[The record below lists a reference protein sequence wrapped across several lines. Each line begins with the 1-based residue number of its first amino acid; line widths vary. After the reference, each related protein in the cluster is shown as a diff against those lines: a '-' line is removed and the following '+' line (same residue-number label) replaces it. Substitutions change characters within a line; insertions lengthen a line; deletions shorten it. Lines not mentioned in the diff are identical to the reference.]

1 MANCESNILDLPL
14 RITAPAAT
22 DVVIITHS
30 DGTSEIVA
38 WATLIAAIA
47 PTDVEFRV
55 GETDYPED
63 GDSTMTLAS
72 NINRIRVIRGHVP
85 QATINDG
92 GGYYYSF
99 NPTTKLLTFHPNLT
113 DEELIQIQPY

>member
-1 MANCESNILDLPL
+1 MANCEQNILDLPL
-14 RITAPAAT
+14 RITAPATT
-22 DVVIITHS
+22 DVIIITHT
-30 DGTSEIVA
+30 DGSSEIVT

-47 PTDVEFRV
+47 PTDVEFQV
-55 GETDYPED
+55 GDTDYPAD

-72 NINRIRVIRGHVP
+72 NINRIRLIRGHVP

-99 NPTTKLLTFHPNLT
+99 NPVTKLLTVFPNFS